1 MIDALLHI
9 VDSDVIDLSARFTAD
24 GDIDTAVHT
33 TVGDNAGGDTDN
45 FRIRQTGLP
54 HGAQMLV
61 VREDTG
67 TTTGASINI
76 ELQVS
81 TNDSAYHAIAIVAL
95 PAEAG
100 PVSYTAPIGL
110 IDRYPEK
117 ETTENDH
124 RFRVVAKTADGQL
137 HAGTVDPTYSV
148 YIVAGEKVRG
158 HCD

>member
-9 VDSDVIDLSARFTAD
+9 VNTDTVDLSANFTAD
-24 GDIDTAVHT
+24 GDVHTAVHA
-33 TVGDNAGGDTDN
+33 TVGDNTGLDTDN
-45 FRIRQTGLP
+45 FVIRQTQLP

-67 TTTGASINI
+67 LTTGASLNV
-76 ELQVS
+76 ELQLSSDDS
-81 TNDSAYHAIAIVAL
+81 TYHAIATVAM
-95 PAEAG
+95 PAETG

-110 IDRYPEK
+110 VERYPEK

-124 RFRVVAKTADGQL
+124 RLRVVYKTADGQL
-137 HAGTVDPTYSV
+137 HAGTVDPIISV

-158 HCD
+158 KFD